1 MNSGLLRNMRYKHA
15 ILLGLLI
22 FIVTVGVISIV
33 IATVLQDKQ
42 KQEQEYRRQIQS
54 SLQSQALFMEDN
66 VLLGQGGGR
75 AFVTRYRYG
84 EGVGTEYKRYTY
96 KCGKYYTCTGFIF
109 TDRAKTV
116 LNSALGQ
123 YYNETGIKHTLT
135 VRQIE
140 ESLKTPSYIY
150 KRFTEIEVSDIEP
163 PLIIR
168 RFLSWL
174 AQPAKLIYTTASAS
188 GKHKAGDEVP
198 EGRFGCNWDYLRAP
212 YDNTRFVK

>member
-1 MNSGLLRNMRYKHA
+1 MNSSLLRNMRYKHA
-15 ILLGLLI
+15 VLLGLLI
-22 FIVTVGVISIV
+22 FIVAVGVISIV

-54 SLQSQALFMEDN
+54 SLQSQALFMEN
-66 VLLGQGGGR
+66 NILLGQEGR
-75 AFVTRYRYG
+75 AFVTKYRYG
-84 EGVGTEYKRYTY
+84 EGVGTEYKKYTY

-123 YYNETGIKHTLT
+123 YYNETGIKHTFT
-135 VRQIE
+135 VQQIK

-168 RFLSWL
+168 RFLQWL
-174 AQPAKLIYTTASAS
+174 AQPAKLIYTTDSAS
-188 GKHKAGDEVP
+188 GKHKAGDAVP

>member
-33 IATVLQDKQ
+33 ITAVLQDKQ

-66 VLLGQGGGR
+66 VLLGQGGR

-174 AQPAKLIYTTASAS
+174 AQPAKLIYTTAGAS

>member
-1 MNSGLLRNMRYKHA
+1 MSSSLLRNMRYKHA
-15 ILLGLLI
+15 VLSGLLI
-22 FIVTVGVISIV
+22 FVVTVSVISII
-33 IATVLQDKQ
+33 IAAVLQDKQ
-42 KQEQEYRRQIQS
+42 KREQEYRRQIQS

-66 VLLGQGGGR
+66 ILLGQEGR
-75 AFVTRYRYG
+75 AFVTKYRYG

-116 LNSALGQ
+116 LNSALEQ
-123 YYNETGIKHTLT
+123 YYNETGIKRILT
-135 VRQIE
+135 VGQIE
-140 ESLKTPSYIY
+140 ESLKNPSYIY
-150 KRFTEIEVSDIEP
+150 KRFTEIEMSDIEP

-174 AQPAKLIYTTASAS
+174 AQPAKLIYTTDSAS
-188 GKHKAGDEVP
+188 GKHKAGDMVP

-212 YDNTRFVK
+212 YDNTRFAK

>member
-1 MNSGLLRNMRYKHA
+1 M
-15 ILLGLLI
+15 
-22 FIVTVGVISIV
+22 
-33 IATVLQDKQ
+33 
-42 KQEQEYRRQIQS
+42 
-54 SLQSQALFMEDN
+54 
-66 VLLGQGGGR
+66 
-75 AFVTRYRYG
+75 
-84 EGVGTEYKRYTY
+84 GTEYKRYTY

-174 AQPAKLIYTTASAS
+174 AQPAKLIYTVDI
-188 GKHKAGDEVP
+188 GDFYKAGDEVP
-198 EGRFGCNWDYLRAP
+198 ESYSKNNWQYINYP
-212 YDNTRFVK
+212 SPGTRFAK

>member
-1 MNSGLLRNMRYKHA
+1 M
-15 ILLGLLI
+15 
-22 FIVTVGVISIV
+22 
-33 IATVLQDKQ
+33 
-42 KQEQEYRRQIQS
+42 
-54 SLQSQALFMEDN
+54 
-66 VLLGQGGGR
+66 
-75 AFVTRYRYG
+75 
-84 EGVGTEYKRYTY
+84 GTEYKRYTY

>member
-15 ILLGLLI
+15 VLSGLLI
-22 FIVTVGVISIV
+22 FVVTVGVISIV
-33 IATVLQDKQ
+33 ITAVLQDKQ

-54 SLQSQALFMEDN
+54 SLQSQALFMEN
-66 VLLGQGGGR
+66 NILLGQEGR
-75 AFVTRYRYG
+75 AFVTKYRYG
-84 EGVGTEYKRYTY
+84 EGVGTEYKKYTY

-174 AQPAKLIYTTASAS
+174 AQPPKLIYTVDI
-188 GKHKAGDEVP
+188 GDIYKAGDEVP
-198 EGRFGCNWDYLRAP
+198 ESYSKNNWQYINYP
-212 YDNTRFVK
+212 SPGTRFAK